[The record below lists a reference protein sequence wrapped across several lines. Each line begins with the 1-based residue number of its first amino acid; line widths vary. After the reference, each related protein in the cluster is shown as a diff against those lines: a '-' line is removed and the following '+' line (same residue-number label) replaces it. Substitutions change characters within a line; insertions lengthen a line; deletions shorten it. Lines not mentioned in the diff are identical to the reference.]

1 MTGKRN
7 KIHILN
13 KEGIRAYFW
22 DKARYLASRFNP
34 FRGDPLSGIYPEDA
48 IQVDWTIIQDFNSQV
63 IVKPENGYKVAWII
77 SPPSP
82 SSGGHQN
89 AFRFI
94 KALEASTDSQD
105 IYFYAPNV
113 QPEIDLD
120 GLKVMLEENPA
131 YPALDAQMHIYS
143 PEQGFLKDYDA
154 IFAVDWETAY
164 PVFRYKGRA
173 KRLYFAQDFEPAF
186 FPWSSASV
194 LAENTY
200 KFGFHG
206 LTIGKW
212 LSQKLTHEYGMTSDY
227 YDYAVDKK
235 NYSVTNVGNRN
246 EIVFYAR
253 PPTPRRATEFG
264 LLVLSELHRQR
275 PDIIINLVGWDMDGY
290 KVPFPFVNHKSVKIT
305 QLNGIYNRCSAGL
318 VLSLTNM
325 SLLPLE
331 LLSAGV
337 VPVVNDADNTKEVI
351 NSPNISYVP
360 LSPLKIVKEIIDIID
375 SPDHGLRAQKLSLDV
390 QNNDWSGPA
399 AQFVEKFEK
408 AMITSLKPDHSQWQK

>member
-1 MTGKRN
+1 
-7 KIHILN
+7 
-13 KEGIRAYFW
+13 
-22 DKARYLASRFNP
+22 
-34 FRGDPLSGIYPEDA
+34 
-48 IQVDWTIIQDFNSQV
+48 
-63 IVKPENGYKVAWII
+63 
-77 SPPSP
+77 
-82 SSGGHQN
+82 
-89 AFRFI
+89 
-94 KALEASTDSQD
+94 
-105 IYFYAPNV
+105 
-113 QPEIDLD
+113 
-120 GLKVMLEENPA
+120 
-131 YPALDAQMHIYS
+131 
-143 PEQGFLKDYDA
+143 
-154 IFAVDWETAY
+154 
-164 PVFRYKGRA
+164 
-173 KRLYFAQDFEPAF
+173 LYFAQDFEPAF

-290 KVPFPFVNHKSVKIT
+290 KVPFPFVNHKAVKIT

-408 AMITSLKPDHSQWQK
+408 AMITSLKPNHSQWQK